1 MQLGDIIRGFS
12 EEARASEALL
22 AGGDIVLVARVG
34 EAAGRYEETVGEY
47 AAGAVRRFANL
58 AVSEDWLGL
67 MNVIERAADPG
78 IDCLA
83 YMVDWSLKQDEAPT
97 AGAACRAAAAAEA
110 EAARERTTRKDVA
123 GPHDLARIGILVVSD
138 RASSGEYEDKS
149 GKAINDYLDR
159 AVRSNWISIVKIV
172 PDGVDNVAIA
182 LVEIVDVEGATS
194 F

>member
-22 AGGDIVLVARVG
+22 AGGDIVRVARVG
-34 EAAGRYEETVGEY
+34 EAAVRHEETMGEY

-67 MNVIERAADPG
+67 MNVIERAVDPA

-97 AGAACRAAAAAEA
+97 AGPH
-110 EAARERTTRKDVA
+110 A
-123 GPHDLARIGILVVSD
+123 GCSCGG
-138 RASSGEYEDKS
+138 SGGCS
-149 GKAINDYLDR
+149 
-159 AVRSNWISIVKIV
+159 
-172 PDGVDNVAIA
+172 
-182 LVEIVDVEGATS
+182 
-194 F
+194 